1 MLPFDKMKQ
10 NNFDSAC
17 YNEKNHYNNRRETMQ
32 DVIQERLS
40 ISEASEVTGY
50 PPYVLRFYEKE
61 FNLKI
66 PRTDNNQRYYT
77 EKEIDLMNK
86 IKQLKERGV
95 SNNRIKQEL
104 GIIPKAEKDAAKSV
118 SEQYILRELESIKGE
133 LFKLDLILE
142 NLNQIKEE
150 IDQFKQLASGKEN
163 DILIVEN
170 ARLKM
175 KLKEKTYELVEIKEK
190 LSKGGR
196 HARI

>member
-1 MLPFDKMKQ
+1 
-10 NNFDSAC
+10 
-17 YNEKNHYNNRRETMQ
+17 MQ